1 MTGAVG
7 GGGAAG
13 TAPGSAPSSTP
24 PRVERTGLW
33 VAAVVA
39 VLVLGVTAAAATR
52 RDAQEDAERRE
63 ALLADQTGN
72 LAVSTIR
79 QLLAAVGGVSGLPD
93 ASGRISREAFDSYV
107 EGVVAAS
114 PLQTLAFAPVVPAA
128 DRAAVE
134 AEIGRPL
141 RDTPTGPPAPARDVH
156 LPVVWVT
163 PPFAA
168 TRDLIGFDLAADPV
182 RGPAAARA
190 RDEGTAIITDT
201 VPSQP
206 SGRPAVFLVHPVYRP
221 GLGTDATVAERRQAL
236 VGYVATGFLG
246 DRLMESL
253 EDQLS
258 GRLGIEVADVTDG
271 RAGPGA
277 ALAVTEDVPT
287 GGSSVVRQVAGRA
300 WRITVE
306 DRRSGATEAPWWVL
320 AGTIALAGALTV
332 LALRARRHQ
341 REVSRQ
347 VRMVDALA
355 GLGRSLTAADGVDE
369 VVGVVEAEVPRALEA
384 ESVRLTLV
392 RRPTGAGPPPGG
404 AGGERDE
411 DATGPPGPSG
421 PSGPSGPPA
430 AGPDTGDRQ
439 ARTSARWPVTDEAG
453 VTVAVLDVTWRRPGQ
468 PDDLA
473 LASLATV
480 GELCRQT
487 LRRARLSDTARRDAV
502 TSRLLGG
509 LAEAAAT
516 AGTADQVARTLVDR
530 AVEGADSSTA
540 HIGLLSED
548 GRSLIVTH
556 HSGLDAAVAER
567 HSVQPVD
574 LPWPLATCAR
584 EGRPVLLGDLDE
596 VARRFPDVADGI
608 RSSGIVAVACLP
620 LLDETGTPFGAVSVT
635 WDEPRHFGPA
645 RMATL
650 GAIADLCASSLGR
663 ARATDML
670 HARASRLAALAAQLS
685 AARSFD
691 DVGEVIVDHAPPALG
706 ADLAIVGVVE
716 QDQLRML
723 APSGPALDVVAH
735 YADLDLDGDFPA
747 LIALRRREIVTFTSL
762 DAVPEP
768 HVAADLETMGLHA
781 GACAPLI
788 DAGGAAIGVLVALW
802 SQPPTFD
809 ANLLA
814 RVALV
819 ADLCRQSAERAQLS
833 DAEHRVRRDLQARV
847 LPRIPAVPPFEVAAR
862 YSPAARSVGMG
873 GDWYD
878 GIELGPG
885 RLCVVLGDV
894 AGHGVEAVAEMVHV
908 RTVVHTLAAGGM
920 PLPEVLAR
928 ASAEMQ
934 RDGRGYATL
943 LMAVIDAG
951 RGAME
956 YATAGH
962 PPPLLRGADG
972 SVTVLDGGRNS
983 LLGID
988 LSPRPVGRAAFPP
1001 GATLAAFTDGLVEM
1015 RDEPIDRSIAALAD
1029 RMASAPDTGVDRLAD
1044 HLLAAGGEPARDDVA
1059 LVVVHRPGRRRD
1071 TASGDANGGRAWGR
1085 A

>member
-1 MTGAVG
+1 VTGAVG
-7 GGGAAG
+7 DGGAAG
-13 TAPGSAPSSTP
+13 TPPGPAPSSPP
-24 PRVERTGLW
+24 PRVARTGLW
-33 VAAVVA
+33 VAAVVV
-39 VLVLGVTAAAATR
+39 VLIVGVTAAAATR
-52 RDAQEDAERRE
+52 RDAQADAERHE

-72 LAVSTIR
+72 LAVSTMQ

-93 ASGRISREAFDSYV
+93 PSGTIAREAFDSYV

-114 PLQTLAFAPVVPAA
+114 PLQTLAYAPVVTAA
-128 DRAAVE
+128 ERSAVE

-141 RDTPTGPPAPARDVH
+141 RDTPAGPPAPARAVH

-163 PPFAA
+163 PPLEA

-201 VPSQP
+201 LPSQP
-206 SGRPAVFLVHPVYRP
+206 SRRPAVFLVHPVYRP
-221 GLGTDATVAERRQAL
+221 GLGPDATVAERRQAL

-246 DRLMESL
+246 EQLMESL

-258 GRLGIEVADVTDG
+258 SSLGIEVADVTDG
-271 RAGPGA
+271 RGGPQA
-277 ALAVTEDVPT
+277 VLAVTEDDPA
-287 GGSSVVRQVAGRA
+287 GGSSVVRRVAGRV

-306 DRRSGATEAPWWVL
+306 DHRPVATAAPWWLL

-332 LALRARRHQ
+332 LGLRARRHQ

-347 VRMVDALA
+347 VRMVGALA

-369 VVGVVEAEVPRALEA
+369 VVGVVEAEVPGVLEA
-384 ESVRLTLV
+384 ESARLALL
-392 RRPTGAGPPPGG
+392 PPPAGAGPPSGG
-404 AGGERDE
+404 ATGDG
-411 DATGPPGPSG
+411 DADGAPPPGQP
-421 PSGPSGPPA
+421 GPSGPPA
-430 AGPDTGDRQ
+430 EPGDGHRQ
-439 ARTSARWPVTDEAG
+439 AGATSTRWLVTDEAG
-453 VTVAVLDVTWRRPGQ
+453 AAVAVLDVTWRPPGR

-530 AVEGADSSTA
+530 AVEGADSTTA
-540 HIGLLSED
+540 HIGLLGED
-548 GRSLIVTH
+548 GRSLMVTH
-556 HSGLDAAVAER
+556 HSALDAVVAER
-567 HSVQPVD
+567 HSVQPLD
-574 LPWPLATCAR
+574 LPWPLATCVR
-584 EGRPVLLGDLDE
+584 EARPVLLGDLDE
-596 VARRFPDVADGI
+596 VARRFPEIADGI

-620 LLDETGTPFGAVSVT
+620 LLDEAGTPFGAVSVT

-645 RMATL
+645 RLAAL

-670 HARASRLAALAAQLS
+670 HARASRLGALAAHLS
-685 AARSFD
+685 AARTFD
-691 DVGEVIVDHAPPALG
+691 HVGEVIVDHAAPALG

-716 QDQLRML
+716 QDQFRML
-723 APSGPALDVVAH
+723 APSGPALDVVGH
-735 YADLDLDGDFPA
+735 YADLDLDGDFPG

-768 HVAADLETMGLHA
+768 RVAADLETMGLHA

-788 DAGGAAIGVLVALW
+788 DAGGAPLGVLVALW
-802 SQPPTFD
+802 SQPPAFD
-809 ANLLA
+809 ADLLA
-814 RVALV
+814 RVAVV
-819 ADLCRQSAERAQLS
+819 ADLCRQSAERAQLA
-833 DAEHRVRRDLQARV
+833 DAEHRVRRDLQDRV

-920 PLPEVLAR
+920 PLPEVLGR
-928 ASAEMQ
+928 ASTEMQ
-934 RDGRGYATL
+934 RDARGYATL
-943 LMAVIDAG
+943 LMAVIDAE
-951 RGAME
+951 RGTME
-956 YATAGH
+956 YVTAGH

-972 SVTVLDGGRNS
+972 SVTVLDGGHSS

-1015 RDEPIDRSIAALAD
+1015 RDETIDRSIAALAD
-1029 RMASAPDTGVDRLAD
+1029 RMASAPDTGADRLAD
-1044 HLLAAGGEPARDDVA
+1044 HLLASRSEPARDDVA
-1059 LVVVHRPGRRRD
+1059 LVVVHRPGRRRG
-1071 TASGDANGGRAWGR
+1071 AGGGDRVAEGDGGRA
-1085 A
+1085 

>member
-1 MTGAVG
+1 MTGPFG
-7 GGGAAG
+7 GGGPAG
-13 TAPGSAPSSTP
+13 TAPGPAPSSPP
-24 PRVERTGLW
+24 PRVARTGLR

-39 VLVLGVTAAAATR
+39 VLAVGVTVAVATR

-72 LAVSTIR
+72 LAVSTMQ
-79 QLLAAVGGVSGLPD
+79 QLLAGVGGVSGLPD
-93 ASGRISREAFDSYV
+93 ASGRITREAFDSYV

-114 PLQTLAFAPVVPAA
+114 PLQTLAYAPVVPAA

-134 AEIGRPL
+134 AEIGRLL

-163 PPFAA
+163 PPSEA
-168 TRDLIGFDLAADPV
+168 TRDLIGFDLGADPV

-206 SGRPAVFLVHPVYRP
+206 SGKPAVFLVHPVYRP
-221 GLGTDATVAERRQAL
+221 GIGPDATVAERRQAL

-246 DRLMESL
+246 ERLMESL
-253 EDQLS
+253 EEQIS

-271 RAGPGA
+271 REGPGA
-277 ALAVTEDVPT
+277 VLAVTEDAPA
-287 GGSSVVRQVAGRA
+287 GGSSVVRRVAGRA

-306 DRRSGATEAPWWVL
+306 DHRPVATAAPWWVL
-320 AGTIALAGALTV
+320 AGTIALAGALGV
-332 LALRARRHQ
+332 LAVRARRHQ

-369 VVGVVEAEVPRALEA
+369 VVGVVEAEVPGALEA
-384 ESVRLTLV
+384 ESALLALV
-392 RRPTGAGPPPGG
+392 RPPAGAGRPSGLATG
-404 AGGERDE
+404 DGDE
-411 DATGPPGPSG
+411 DGPGPPGPPGPSG
-421 PSGPSGPPA
+421 APA
-430 AGPDTGDRQ
+430 AGPGDGGRQ
-439 ARTSARWPVTDEAG
+439 ARATSTRWPVTDEAG
-453 VTVAVLDVTWRRPGQ
+453 ATVAVLDVTWRRPGR

-487 LRRARLSDTARRDAV
+487 LHRARLSDTARRDAV

-530 AVEGADSSTA
+530 VVEAADSTTA
-540 HIGLLSED
+540 HIALLSED
-548 GRSLIVTH
+548 GRSLVVTH
-556 HSGLDAAVAER
+556 HSGLDASVAER
-567 HSVQPVD
+567 HAVQPLD
-574 LPWPLATCAR
+574 LPWPLATCVR

-596 VARRFPDVADGI
+596 VARRFPGVADDI

-620 LLDETGTPFGAVSVT
+620 LLDEAGTPFGAVSVT
-635 WDEPRHFGPA
+635 WDEPRHLGPA
-645 RMATL
+645 RLATL

-663 ARATDML
+663 ARATDGL
-670 HARASRLAALAAQLS
+670 HARASRLAGLAAHLS

-691 DVGEVIVDHAPPALG
+691 DVGEVIVDHAAPALG

-716 QDQLRML
+716 QDRFRML
-723 APSGPALDVVAH
+723 APTGPTLDVVGH
-735 YADLDLDGDFPA
+735 YTDLDLDGDFPA

-762 DAVPEP
+762 EAVPEP
-768 HVAADLETMGLHA
+768 DVAADLETMGLHA
-781 GACAPLI
+781 GVCAPLI
-788 DAGGAAIGVLVALW
+788 DAGGAALGVLVALW
-802 SQPPTFD
+802 SQPPAFD
-809 ANLLA
+809 ADLLT
-814 RVALV
+814 RVAV
-819 ADLCRQSAERAQLS
+819 VTDLCRQSAERAQLS
-833 DAEHRVRRDLQARV
+833 DAEHRVRRDLQDRV

-920 PLPEVLAR
+920 PLLEVLAR
-928 ASAEMQ
+928 TSAEMQ
-934 RDGRGYATL
+934 RDARGYATL

-951 RGAME
+951 RGTME
-956 YATAGH
+956 YVTAGH

-988 LSPRPVGRAAFPP
+988 LIPRPVGRAAFPP

-1015 RDEPIDRSIAALAD
+1015 RDETIDRSIDALAD
-1029 RMASAPDTGVDRLAD
+1029 RMASAPDTGVDQLAD

-1059 LVVVHRPGRRRD
+1059 LVLVHRPGRRRRPD
-1071 TASGDANGGRAWGR
+1071 GGDGNGDRA
-1085 A
+1085 